1 MSSSAESPAG
11 CLLPRACAASTRTA
25 DIVVLERDDYVSF
38 ANCGLPYHIGGDI
51 EDREA
56 LLLQTPESLRE
67 TLALDVRTGHEV
79 LSIDRDAKTVAVREL
94 ATGREYVEPYDN
106 LVLATGASPLRP
118 PLPGIDHPRIR
129 TLRNIPDMDAI
140 IELLDDDAQSAVVV
154 GGGYI
159 GIEMVEA
166 LRHRGMEVTLVE
178 ALDQVMAVLD
188 REMARQLE
196 DHMEVHGTRVL
207 LSSKAVGFADA
218 DGRVV
223 VDLGDE
229 QITTDIVIL
238 AVGVRPESSLAK
250 AAGLDAV
257 RARRR
262 DRRRADAHVRSQH
275 LRRGRLGA
283 GHRHRHG
290 RARGRAARRAGE
302 PAGPHRRRRHRRAG
316 TPATPPPRAP
326 ASSRSS
332 S

>member
-1 MSSSAESPAG
+1 M
-11 CLLPRACAASTRTA
+11 
-25 DIVVLERDDYVSF
+25 
-38 ANCGLPYHIGGDI
+38 
-51 EDREA
+51 
-56 LLLQTPESLRE
+56 
-67 TLALDVRTGHEV
+67 RTGHEV

-94 ATGREYVEPYDN
+94 ATSREYAEPYDN

-207 LSSKAVGFADA
+207 LSSKAAGFADA

-262 DRRRADAHVRSQH
+262 DRRRADAHVRPRH
-275 LRRGRLGA
+275 LRRRRLRA
-283 GHRHRHG
+283 GHRHRHR
-290 RARGRAARRAGE
+290 RARGRAAGRAGE
-302 PAGPHRRRRHRRAG
+302 PAGPHRRRRHLGPGLPLLLHPGHGHRQGLRADG
-316 TPATPPPRAP
+316 RA
-326 ASSRSS
+326 
-332 S
+332 